1 MLARLIGREREIADV
16 RDLLLDPTSRL
27 ITLIG
32 PGGAGKTALALTIA
46 ASGEPRLDSEV
57 AVVELA
63 PVLEPELV
71 LDAVCHALDVQ
82 DAGNRGLGQSLAT
95 HLQDR
100 QVLIVLDNCEH
111 VLAAAAETVER
122 LLCCPNVWIL
132 ATSREALRL
141 QNEVV
146 YPLSPLALPE
156 LVDGA
161 SLIELRASPAV
172 ELFLE
177 RARQV
182 QATFALDE
190 VEARAVAD
198 ICVALDGLPLAIE
211 LAAARVRV
219 LSPRAIRAR
228 LSDRLNLLTTTSRD
242 VPNRQQTLRATL
254 SWSYKLLEAHAQ
266 AALRRCA
273 VFAGGFTLESAAMV
287 CDTAEDVLDTLT
299 ALVDRSLLHV
309 DVEPDGEPRF
319 RLLETVRDYAL
330 EQLHDGGEWEATQDR
345 RAEWALQLATSATA
359 RLVGPDQA
367 ACYAQLELEHDNLR
381 AALAWCRDAGRA
393 EVGASIAAGLWR
405 FWTVRGHLTEGQH
418 WLEYAWGGEA
428 GVPGSLRARL
438 LRRASHLAFRRGHCA
453 HATALQAASASAC
466 DDNTSRIDLGEALLS
481 RAGVAIAEDNPRA
494 ALALLEEVASRGL
507 YSQPPRLEVRPTSQS
522 AAQIAVGRTSCD
534 SWRLGT
540 RQAFSGGQGLFRPRS

>member
-1 MLARLIGREREIADV
+1 MLARLIGRDRETADV

-46 ASGEPRLDSEV
+46 TRGEPRLDSEI

-82 DAGNRGLGQSLAT
+82 DAGTRGLGESLAT

-122 LLCCPNVWIL
+122 LLCCPNVRIL

-228 LSDRLNLLTTTSRD
+228 LSDRLNLLTTDR
-242 VPNRQQTLRATL
+242 PGRAQPPANAPGDAFVELQATGGTRA
-254 SWSYKLLEAHAQ
+254 SGF
-266 AALRRCA
+266 AALRRLRWRLY
-273 VFAGGFTLESAAMV
+273 AGVRG
-287 CDTAEDVLDTLT
+287 
-299 ALVDRSLLHV
+299 
-309 DVEPDGEPRF
+309 DG
-319 RLLETVRDYAL
+319 VRRRGGRAGYA
-330 EQLHDGGEWEATQDR
+330 HRAR
-345 RAEWALQLATSATA
+345 RQELATRGRPSRMASLAFACWRPCATMPSSNFATA
-359 RLVGPDQA
+359 ANGKQRKIVA
-367 ACYAQLELEHDNLR
+367 R
-381 AALAWCRDAGRA
+381 
-393 EVGASIAAGLWR
+393 SGLCNWR
-405 FWTVRGHLTEGQH
+405 
-418 WLEYAWGGEA
+418 
-428 GVPGSLRARL
+428 
-438 LRRASHLAFRRGHCA
+438 RR
-453 HATALQAASASAC
+453 
-466 DDNTSRIDLGEALLS
+466 
-481 RAGVAIAEDNPRA
+481 
-494 ALALLEEVASRGL
+494 
-507 YSQPPRLEVRPTSQS
+507 PPR
-522 AAQIAVGRTSCD
+522 G
-534 SWRLGT
+534 
-540 RQAFSGGQGLFRPRS
+540 